1 MRGLADRELCGSNAG
16 ARRLHAFRS
25 LADNKA
31 LMRALAAYALFV
43 LAEYSVWIAMLVF
56 AYSHGGAAIAGLVAV
71 AQLVPAA
78 VAAPMVAAL
87 TDRRS
92 PVFMLAGGY
101 LGRAVAVLA
110 GGPLA
115 GYAGAGVAAPAVAPT
130 LPAQATL
137 RPSLAVTTDQ
147 LTAANV

>member
-1 MRGLADRELCGSNAG
+1 
-16 ARRLHAFRS
+16 
-25 LADNKA
+25 
-31 LMRALAAYALFV
+31 MRALAAYALFV

-56 AYSHGGAAIAGLVAV
+56 AYSRGGAAIAGLVAV

-101 LGRAVAVLA
+101 LVQAAAMAATAVAVIA
-110 GGPLA
+110 GVPLA
-115 GYAGAGVAAPAVAPT
+115 AYAGAVVAATAVTAT
-130 LPAQATL
+130 RPAQSTL
-137 RPSLAVTTDQ
+137 LPSLAVTTDQ
-147 LTAANV
+147 LTAANVVAGWLDAAGVAMAGLLAGC